1 MGAAAGRRSGTGRRG
16 AASGLPAVRIPG
28 RRVPAAVRLTLPLG
42 LAGAALALSLAT
54 HRLDREIESA
64 FPLVPTPRWSAAVA
78 RLGGP
83 PRLELDRVAPAPVPL
98 DRAFRRGETLG
109 AALQDL
115 GLTPLEAAQAA
126 DALAGHLDVRRI
138 RPGDRWSAWLGDG
151 ERVAALQFVVEDRG
165 RVRLDRAAEGWEA
178 RFLPFQRRL
187 VQRTVKGTVE
197 GALVGAVAAAGARP
211 DLAYRIADVLQWDLD
226 FSRDLRRGDRFEVA
240 YDVLEVEGRRRAVG
254 DVWAL
259 TFVNGDRR
267 IEAYRFGE
275 EGGYYDGEG
284 RPLEKM
290 FLRSPLKFAHVTSR
304 FSHRRLHPVLK
315 TYRPHWGVDYRAAVG
330 TPVRVTASG
339 VIVFA
344 GWSRGAGKM
353 VKVRH
358 PNGYLTAYLHL
369 SKFAPGIRPGRRVGQ
384 GDLVAYSGSTGLS
397 TAPHLD
403 YRVQKNGRWIDPLT
417 LDNVPA
423 EPIPQSQLAAFQAW
437 RDVCRDSLTRGA
449 PLPYRP
455 RQAGASTTLLAELG
469 EDPGTGSP
477 FGAATAG
484 R

>member
-1 MGAAAGRRSGTGRRG
+1 MVRRRRSRFT
-16 AASGLPAVRIPG
+16 V
-28 RRVPAAVRLTLPLG
+28 
-42 LAGAALALSLAT
+42 LAGAPASVRLALPVGLTGVALVLSLAT
-54 HRLDREIESA
+54 HRLDVELASA
-64 FPLVPTPRWSAAVA
+64 FPLAPAARWSAPVA
-78 RLGGP
+78 RLAGP
-83 PRLELDRVAPAPVPL
+83 SDLALDRVSPAPVPL
-98 DRAFRRGETLG
+98 DRTFQRGETLG
-109 AALQDL
+109 AALASL
-115 GLTPLEAAQAA
+115 GLSPLEAAWAA
-126 DALAGHLDVRRI
+126 DALVGHLDVRRI
-138 RPGDRWSAWLGDG
+138 RPGDRYSAWLGDD
-151 ERVAALQFVVEDRG
+151 ERVAALQFVLGDRG
-165 RVRLDRAAEGWEA
+165 RVRLDRAEEGWSTS
-178 RFLPFQRRL
+178 FLPFERRL
-187 VQRTVKGTVE
+187 VSRTVQGTVD
-197 GALVGAVAAAGARP
+197 GPLVTAVQTAGARP
-211 DLAYRIADVLQWDLD
+211 DLAYRMADVLQWDLD

-267 IEAYRFGE
+267 IEAYRFGA

-290 FLRSPLKFAHVTSR
+290 FLRSPLKFAHVTSK
-304 FSHRRLHPVLK
+304 FTHRRFHPVLK
-315 TYRPHWGVDYRAAVG
+315 TYRPHWGVDYRASVG

-339 VIVFA
+339 VVVFA

-369 SKFAPGIRPGRRVGQ
+369 SKFAPGIRPGKRVGQ

-403 YRVQKNGRWIDPLT
+403 YRVQKSGRWIDPLK

-423 EPIPQSQLAAFQAW
+423 EPIPAAQLAAFHAW
-437 RDVCRDSLTRGA
+437 RDICRESLARGT

-455 RQAGASTTLLAELG
+455 RDAGAAGETLLAALG
-469 EDPGTGSP
+469 GEGPGAGTH
-477 FGAATAG
+477 GAAAG

>member
-1 MGAAAGRRSGTGRRG
+1 MGTAVGRRSARR
-16 AASGLPAVRIPG
+16 R
-28 RRVPAAVRLTLPLG
+28 AAVRLTTAGGRVPAAFRLALPLG
-42 LAGAALALSLAT
+42 LTGLALTLSLAT
-54 HRLDREIESA
+54 HRLDVEVESA
-64 FPLVPTPRWSAAVA
+64 FPLVRTPRWSASVA
-78 RLGGP
+78 RLAGP
-83 PRLELDRVAPAPVPL
+83 PTLDLDRVSPAPVPL
-98 DRAFRRGETLG
+98 DLAFRRGETLG
-109 AALQDL
+109 AALQGL
-115 GLTPLEAAQAA
+115 GLSPLESAWAA

-138 RPGDRWSAWLGDG
+138 RPGDRYSAWLGDDS
-151 ERVAALQFVVEDRG
+151 RVAALQFVLEDRG
-165 RVRLDRAAEGWEA
+165 RVRLERAAEGWDA
-178 RFLPFQRRL
+178 SFLPYERRM
-187 VQRTVKGTVE
+187 VSRTVKGTVE
-197 GALVGAVAAAGARP
+197 GAFVAAVSAAGARP
-211 DLAYRIADVLQWDLD
+211 DLAYRMADVLQWDLD

-275 EGGYYDGEG
+275 DGGYYDGEG

-290 FLRSPLKFAHVTSR
+290 FLRSPLKLAHVTSR

-315 TYRPHWGVDYRAAVG
+315 TYRPHWGVDYRASVG

-339 VIVFA
+339 VVVFA

-369 SKFAPGIRPGRRVGQ
+369 SRFAPGIRPGRRVGQ

-403 YRVQKNGRWIDPLT
+403 YRVQKNGRWIDPLA

-423 EPIPQSQLAAFQAW
+423 EPIARSQLAAFHVW
-437 RDVCRDSLTRGA
+437 RDVCRESLSRGT

-455 RQAGASTTLLAELG
+455 RDAGTANETLLAELG
-469 EDPGTGSP
+469 VGGPGAEAS
-477 FGAATAG
+477 FGAAAG